1 MCYIQQ
7 EYVMCSLFSIS
18 VHHVRHQ
25 QESSH
30 HNRYTY
36 AILECSHPQG
46 KETLC
51 VVDFDLVHAGLLK
64 LFQLFAMVLRI
75 VLMVKCVPRH
85 DYHMLQCI

>member
-1 MCYIQQ
+1 
-7 EYVMCSLFSIS
+7 MCSLFSIS

-30 HNRYTY
+30 YNRYVY

-51 VVDFDLVHAGLLK
+51 VVDFDLVHVGLLK
-64 LFQLFAMVLRI
+64 LFQLFTMVLCI
-75 VLMVKCVPRH
+75 VLMVKCVPRD

>member
-1 MCYIQQ
+1 MCN
-7 EYVMCSLFSIS
+7 LFSIS

-30 HNRYTY
+30 HNRYIY

-51 VVDFDLVHAGLLK
+51 IVDFDLVHAGLLK
-64 LFQLFAMVLRI
+64 LFQLLAMVLHI
-75 VLMVKCVPRH
+75 VLMVMCASS
-85 DYHMLQCI
+85 

>member
-1 MCYIQQ
+1 
-7 EYVMCSLFSIS
+7 MCSFFSIS

-30 HNRYTY
+30 HNRYMY
-36 AILECSHPQG
+36 AILECTHPQG

-51 VVDFDLVHAGLLK
+51 VVNFDLVHVTLLK
-64 LFQLFAMVLRI
+64 LFQLFAMVLHI

>member
-1 MCYIQQ
+1 
-7 EYVMCSLFSIS
+7 MCSLFSIS

-30 HNRYTY
+30 HNRYIY
-36 AILECSHPQG
+36 AIFEYSHSEG
-46 KETLC
+46 KQTLC
-51 VVDFDLVHAGLLK
+51 VVDFDLVHVGLLK

-75 VLMVKCVPRH
+75 VLMVKCVPRY